1 MMRILYENF
10 QIFQFRPRILSAET
24 IHGNT
29 VDILVRNSYQLRN
42 SVDNFVFSSFFQ
54 VEVESTATRN
64 PPPETSSP
72 EETPPRVHRVSSTEN
87 ITVSNPGVSE
97 DFDIIVPTGNQI
109 VPTGNQIVPTGNQIV
124 QPENVTS
131 EDLDRD
137 GSPEDIIVLTK
148 NPIASNPPPASEDLE
163 RNGSTENIIVLTENT
178 NVAIPSASEDFDR
191 NGSTENLIVSTHD
204 GSRIGDDEIV
214 TVSEPEPTNMAELQ
228 KL

>member
-10 QIFQFRPRILSAET
+10 QIFQFRLRILAAET

-54 VEVESTATRN
+54 VEVESSATRN

-109 VPTGNQIVPTGNQIV
+109 VPTGKSLSEALLFAEHG
-124 QPENVTS
+124 ENI
-131 EDLDRD
+131 LC
-137 GSPEDIIVLTK
+137 TK
-148 NPIASNPPPASEDLE
+148 NFLNDGNNFCTVHNMFSPGLSLE
-163 RNGSTENIIVLTENT
+163 FS
-178 NVAIPSASEDFDR
+178 
-191 NGSTENLIVSTHD
+191 
-204 GSRIGDDEIV
+204 
-214 TVSEPEPTNMAELQ
+214 
-228 KL
+228 